1 MDHVNCFLLKVD
13 DDITRTGCDS
23 LYTLNNTQSN
33 RVQLKVYTG
42 SWWVYIH
49 QEEPLLGH
57 CWEKVVGIYR
67 NAVSAILNGT
77 DDDTFTAVL
86 CIFVHKR
93 RTLADRN
100 TIYRKRTIYF
110 HWKAFDG
117 GQLSISLC
125 TAYILYSIASHYIG
139 NPQWIFSAVLHCGI
153 NGKCTNSS
161 TIYTAFWIL

>member
-110 HWKAFDG
+110 HHLNNNLFP
-117 GQLSISLC
+117 SIWWWPTLYFSMHNVY
-125 TAYILYSIASHYIG
+125 YIVYSITLYRKS
-139 NPQWIFSAVLHCGI
+139 PMDFQCG
-153 NGKCTNSS
+153 SP
-161 TIYTAFWIL
+161 LRH